1 MQREHKEVKE
11 FYQSTG
17 WRKIRNTYLAMQNN
31 LCERCAKKGLI
42 NTTKIVHHKVYI
54 NINNIHDVNITMNL
68 KNLEA
73 LCQDCHNKEHFKRKN
88 RFDENGDLLF

>member
-1 MQREHKEVKE
+1 MQREHEEVKA

-31 LCERCAKKGLI
+31 LCERCAKKGVI
-42 NTTKIVHHKVYI
+42 NTAKIVHHKVYI
-54 NINNIHDVNITMNL
+54 NINNIHDVNITMNF

-88 RFDENGDLLF
+88 RFDENGNLLF